1 MFPSNSWGFQQQA
14 NNQTS
19 NSPRW
24 RKKGGKSRQTW
35 SRKKERFESI
45 GGYSGIGKIKLQ
57 KLIMLWEILAD
68 FVQPAFKSHRSSGKQ
83 RTLIINF
90 I

>member
-57 KLIMLWEILAD
+57 
-68 FVQPAFKSHRSSGKQ
+68 R
-83 RTLIINF
+83 INQAARNTRWLRAASF
-90 I
+90 

>member
-57 KLIMLWEILAD
+57 RINHAD